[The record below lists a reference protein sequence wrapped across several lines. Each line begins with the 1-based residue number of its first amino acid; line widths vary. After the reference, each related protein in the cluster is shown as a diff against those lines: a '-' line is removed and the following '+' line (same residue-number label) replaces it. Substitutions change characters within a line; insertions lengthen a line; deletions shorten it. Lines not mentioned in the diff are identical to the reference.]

1 MTQGAGRGAGA
12 PSPIIDF
19 HVHPGFSLELP
30 AVREAFAPMV
40 REAQYHGVDQMC
52 VSTLDISLASPP
64 PARVREENDLT
75 RALMEDYPGRV
86 VGLCH
91 INPLYPDEALAEIDR
106 CVAAG
111 MSGIKLW
118 ISCKASHEAVDPV
131 AARAAAL
138 RLPILQHA
146 WYKVQGEGENES
158 TPADVAAL
166 AARHPKTMIVMA
178 HLTGCGE
185 RGLADI
191 APHRNVLVDTSGG
204 DPEAGLTELAVK
216 RLGAH
221 RVVFGTDSPIRS
233 YGATLGKILG
243 AKLSPSQRAR
253 ILSGNAQRLLGRA
266 RS

>member
-1 MTQGAGRGAGA
+1 MRQVRRQGAR
-12 PSPIIDF
+12 SPVIDF

-40 REAQYHGVDQMC
+40 KEARYHGVDQMC
-52 VSTLDISLASPP
+52 VSTLDISTTSPTP
-64 PARVREENDLT
+64 ELIRKENDVTL
-75 RALMEDYPGRV
+75 ALMSDYPGRV

-91 INPLYPDEALAEIDR
+91 VSPLHGGEALAEIDR
-106 CVAAG
+106 CLAAG

-118 ISCKASHEAVDPV
+118 VSCKANHPAVDPI
-131 AARAAAL
+131 AARAAEL

-166 AARHPKTMIVMA
+166 AARHPDTMIVMA

-191 APHRNVLVDTSGG
+191 YRYHNVLVDTSGG
-204 DPEAGLTELAVK
+204 DPEAGLTEWAVK
-216 RLGAH
+216 RLGAR
-221 RVVFGTDSPIRS
+221 RVVFGTDSPIRN
-233 YGATLGKILG
+233 YGMTLGKVLG
-243 AKLSPSQRAR
+243 AKLSPAQRAM
-253 ILSGNAQRLLGRA
+253 ILGGNAARLLRRA
-266 RS
+266 ES